1 MWQELC
7 GGDGAAAMS
16 GEPSP
21 APLRGGWGQGG
32 MWRSMPYACTESYT
46 ARWWG
51 REAWRLWCSY
61 DTLYCPPF
69 KTSFIIL
76 QCGHH
81 LLMSRVPKYLWIFL
95 TISTASTDAVV
106 ISLSSN
112 TIIRV
117 IATITLHWNAKFLKD
132 SELTVL
138 FHRKKVGIKGRWCVL
153 ISNRCLDACITFLL
167 LMKYILKIEFRN
179 SDKVNS
185 LHWTDILRMSWS
197 LK

>member
-1 MWQELC
+1 MERRGGQPTFLGFNVSLSLCSTYEMWQELC
-7 GGDGAAAMS
+7 GWDGAAAVS

-21 APLRGGWGQGG
+21 APLRGGWGWGG
-32 MWRSMPYACTESYT
+32 
-46 ARWWG
+46 
-51 REAWRLWCSY
+51 EAWRLWCSY

-69 KTSFIIL
+69 KTSFLIL

-117 IATITLHWNAKFLKD
+117 IATITLHWNAEFLKD
-132 SELTVL
+132 SELIVL
-138 FHRKKVGIKGRWCVL
+138 FHRKKLALKGEDV
-153 ISNRCLDACITFLL
+153 
-167 LMKYILKIEFRN
+167 
-179 SDKVNS
+179 
-185 LHWTDILRMSWS
+185 
-197 LK
+197 